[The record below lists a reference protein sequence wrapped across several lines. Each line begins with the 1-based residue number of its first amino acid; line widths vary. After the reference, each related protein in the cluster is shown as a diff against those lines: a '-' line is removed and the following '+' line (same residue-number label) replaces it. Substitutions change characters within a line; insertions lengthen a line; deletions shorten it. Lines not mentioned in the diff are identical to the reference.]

1 MKGLDVATLS
11 QQDSFLQLIERLG
24 ELEIVIGPQARPV
37 VAEVRN
43 RLRQAAAARERGD
56 VAGAL
61 ATIGEAMDRLATLAA
76 GMDGEEGMLM
86 RAISASFAQALGAGD
101 KGGVKRAL
109 ETMRTRAGDTK
120 KEDPE
125 W

>member
-61 ATIGEAMDRLATLAA
+61 ATIGEAMDRLA
-76 GMDGEEGMLM
+76 
-86 RAISASFAQALGAGD
+86 
-101 KGGVKRAL
+101 AL
-109 ETMRTRAGDTK
+109 ETRRTRAGDTK

>member
-1 MKGLDVATLS
+1 VKGLDVASLS

-24 ELEIVIGPQARPV
+24 ELEVVIGPQARPV

-43 RLRQAAAARERGD
+43 RLREAAAARERGD
-56 VAGAL
+56 VPGAL
-61 ATIGEAMDRLATLAA
+61 ATIAEAMDRLAALAG

-86 RAISASFAQALGAGD
+86 RAIAASFAQALGSGD

-109 ETMRTRAGDTK
+109 ETMRTKAGDTK